1 MPSVLFADTLAS
13 LKPAGSGWNAAI
25 GEDWSQGRATFGGM
39 VAALGN
45 EAMRRL
51 VPSDRSLRGLDTTFI
66 GPALAGE
73 VRIEAEVLRTGR
85 AVTVAYARLWSNG
98 NVAATM
104 TGIYGAARESSLSL
118 APAVAAGVP
127 GAEGLAEREPIAAL
141 GGPTF
146 LQHFGFRWAEGS
158 RPFAGTT
165 SRAAKIYVRHQDR
178 APLTESHVVALIDC
192 IPSVVLQLFAK
203 PAPSS
208 SLTWNVQF
216 LRHDY
221 GFPPDAWWR
230 IDSEVNAAGSG
241 YSCESCTLLDP
252 NGMPAALARQ
262 IVAVFG

>member
-1 MPSVLFADTLAS
+1 MLFSQTLAT
-13 LKPAGSGWNAAI
+13 LQPVDGGCKAVI

-51 VPSDRSLRGLDTTFI
+51 VPADRSLRGLDTTFI
-66 GPALAGE
+66 GPAPAGE
-73 VRIEAEVLRTGR
+73 VRIEAETLRVGK
-85 AVTVAYARLWSNG
+85 AVTVACARLRSNG
-98 NVAATM
+98 NIAATI
-104 TGIYGAARESSLSL
+104 TGVYGAPRESLLAL
-118 APAVAAGVP
+118 APAVATGVP
-127 GAEGLAEREPIAAL
+127 GAEGLADRESLSIT

-146 LQHFGFRWAEGS
+146 LRHFGFRWAEGA
-158 RPFAGTT
+158 RPFAGIT
-165 SRAAKIYVRHQDR
+165 SRAAKIYVRHRDP

-192 IPSVVLQLFAK
+192 IPSVVLQLMTK

-221 GFPPDAWWR
+221 RFPPDAWWR

-241 YSCESCTLLDP
+241 YSCESCTLIDP
-252 NGMPAALARQ
+252 NGVPAALARQ